1 MRMISVGSLQGVYS
15 PMLRGEREGFWESW
29 GQLRAFGVTIGVLL
43 AISICS
49 DFLESAIEKVDCP
62 LP

>member
-43 AISICS
+43 AAISI
-49 DFLESAIEKVDCP
+49 
-62 LP
+62 